1 MDSYKDVQFFR
12 YSAERDQPTFGQ
24 RCRRIVFEVFHEM
37 IQKIHQWVDTKS
49 KTVTEIFQTLFQRL
63 LYA

>member
-1 MDSYKDVQFFR
+1 MDSYKDV
-12 YSAERDQPTFGQ
+12 EPTFGQ

-37 IQKIHQWVDTKS
+37 IQQIHQWVDTKS
-49 KTVTEIFQTLFQRL
+49 KTVTEIFETLFHKL